1 MEEGERERE
10 LMCSGFGFGM
20 EWRRGGEGGFSLSL
34 LCSRVYCIL
43 YAVKR
48 EGRETRGSCWP
59 LAIFCKQAKAAG
71 GARQLAGWLVG
82 QKVPFSPKRERERE
96 REKPPR
102 KLEKGRAEQSENRR
116 RRKRGESSSKPPG
129 RLHKVLRQCRF
140 LLFPHH
146 SHESKK

>member
-71 GARQLAGWLVG
+71 GARQLAGCLCLPLLARPKG
-82 QKVPFSPKRERERE
+82 LFQKERETKAPQKNRE
-96 REKPPR
+96 TQGE
-102 KLEKGRAEQSENRR
+102 RA
-116 RRKRGESSSKPPG
+116 KRNG
-129 RLHKVLRQCRF
+129 
-140 LLFPHH
+140 
-146 SHESKK
+146 